1 MFYILLILLR
11 YYKGES
17 EYMQYYELR
26 TAFIKQ
32 NKEKI
37 RLEPS
42 GMTLKEYEELKNL
55 PTLMKLVTD

>member
-1 MFYILLILLR
+1 M
-11 YYKGES
+11 E
-17 EYMQYYELR
+17 YYELR